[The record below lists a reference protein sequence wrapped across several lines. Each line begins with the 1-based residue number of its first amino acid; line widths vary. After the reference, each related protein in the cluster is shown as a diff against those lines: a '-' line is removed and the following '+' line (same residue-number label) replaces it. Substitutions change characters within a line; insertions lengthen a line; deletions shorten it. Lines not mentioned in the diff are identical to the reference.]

1 MLEVEI
7 KARVSSLQD
16 VEMRL
21 FEMGASYLGEE
32 EQRDVY
38 FAHPCRDFA
47 QSDEALRL
55 RRGGGRVFL
64 TYKGRR
70 LEEVTKTREEVSVGV
85 ESFES
90 AKLVLERL
98 GFEEVAEVRKLRR
111 SYRVGDYLVELDRVE
126 GLGEFVEVEK
136 KAEEYSPEELLDF
149 LAAMG
154 IERRAIERRSYLELL
169 LGERDG

>member
-98 GFEEVAEVRKLRR
+98 GFEKVAEVRKLRR

-136 KAEEYSPEELLDF
+136 KGEEYSPEELLDF